1 MKPSPTD
8 TVPAMLTPGEAVLNR
23 EAAELLGRGTIK
35 KLNHAGVQMRQV
47 PGYADGITTVPVT
60 QLAQANQQNI
70 ASARVEWQ
78 KTIDAKRARDAAG
91 ATTMTPVTSPQS
103 TAASRLGGMKGYSA
117 SGPATSGGIYGDS
130 TIGTPAASGSYLQQR
145 GLVADTTPALEPVM
159 NKPMS
164 APLGMS
170 RRPAQQV
177 DLMDQ
182 FKDGLGDEE
191 IQGFAYGTAD
201 VQPKF
206 GDLPGAREVA
216 QRFKYP
222 EAYSPGR
229 PNITHGFDPAIN
241 PGSRGPAPYQYNL
254 TEVTGPFS
262 KVPPRGTIGAG
273 KNLIPA
279 PGMGMTPISDVTMN
293 SGRFDRVGSRPSI
306 QPEPAAVPPPAANL
320 VPAGPLNSGSK
331 VNWVPGSGVV
341 EDLWSGRPLTDGG
354 SVGSRV
360 AAGIRGVARPA
371 IQAVSDFAPALN
383 VMGAMG
389 YNDAAMERNVP
400 RLADQQNPTTGA
412 LAQETALQFM
422 RSPAMG
428 MRALQIATGAGD
440 QEAAAPQQPA
450 PNVTLP
456 AGAESTVRS
465 PLAAPTPS
473 YVQLDQPRESIP
485 QPVAAQPAWGRQVD
499 INDVQSGEGVMR
511 NATGTYGYRQMPNGD
526 LMKFDAQG
534 NQVGKLGNVGS
545 RQQAGGMRLTSY
557 GAMTPVDNPLAYET
571 ERRMAERTAAAEE
584 AKLARLEELAMTGGG
599 GDGTFEGMGDQKR
612 IRRGAQAALSERT
625 GMRRAQIADASQR
638 ATQQMQNEITMRG
651 QNTQRDIAAA
661 TNRVANDR
669 LQQDAQIEASKLGNT
684 MNYQTSELGIKDRAT
699 KVLED
704 KQNTLNAALA
714 AEMNRIREELSGGWF
729 GGVPSEDE
737 VRAKAYYNLF
747 RTSGRTDG

>member
-47 PGYADGITTVPVT
+47 PGYADGVTTVPVT

-70 ASARVEWQ
+70 ANARVEWQ

-145 GLVADTTPALEPVM
+145 GLVADTTPALEPIM

-170 RRPAQQV
+170 RQPAQQV

-182 FKDGLGDEE
+182 FKSGLGDEE
-191 IQGFAYGTAD
+191 IQGFANGGIVPERDDSLVGRLGNVVSQGRAN
-201 VQPKF
+201 
-206 GDLPGAREVA
+206 GLPGVVNAVRENWQNPQFISPSAGDKAYVA
-216 QRFKYP
+216 NR
-222 EAYSPGR
+222 EA
-229 PNITHGFDPAIN
+229 GFGVVPA
-241 PGSRGPAPYQYNL
+241 Y
-254 TEVTGPFS
+254 
-262 KVPPRGTIGAG
+262 G
-273 KNLIPA
+273 KA
-279 PGMGMTPISDVTMN
+279 ISSSVL
-293 SGRFDRVGSRPSI
+293 
-306 QPEPAAVPPPAANL
+306 EPAAQSLGN
-320 VPAGPLNSGSK
+320 
-331 VNWVPGSGVV
+331 
-341 EDLWSGRPLTDGG
+341 
-354 SVGSRV
+354 V
-360 AAGIRGVARPA
+360 AAAGMGIAKRAGNELFAVPQTQ
-371 IQAVSDFAPALN
+371 QALS
-383 VMGAMG
+383 
-389 YNDAAMERNVP
+389 
-400 RLADQQNPTTGA
+400 
-412 LAQETALQFM
+412 
-422 RSPAMG
+422 
-428 MRALQIATGAGD
+428 
-440 QEAAAPQQPA
+440 QQPA
-450 PNVTLP
+450 PQQQPAAQLEIP

-557 GAMTPVDNPLAYET
+557 GAMTPVNNPLAYET

-584 AKLARLEELAMTGGG
+584 AKLARLEDLAMTGGG

-612 IRRGAQAALSERT
+612 IRRGAQAALGERMGMQRAQMGADTQREQMALTQRGYDQETQRAEAKIDADMQLAALRQAAEDERAASTNRITQDMNLGTLQAKQRELLIKESKQNNANRALKSAIDYYVASGMSRPESER
-625 GMRRAQIADASQR
+625 RAYLEA
-638 ATQQMQNEITMRG
+638 NRG
-651 QNTQRDIAAA
+651 S
-661 TNRVANDR
+661 
-669 LQQDAQIEASKLGNT
+669 LKL
-684 MNYQTSELGIKDRAT
+684 
-699 KVLED
+699 
-704 KQNTLNAALA
+704 
-714 AEMNRIREELSGGWF
+714 EE
-729 GGVPSEDE
+729 
-737 VRAKAYYNLF
+737 
-747 RTSGRTDG
+747 